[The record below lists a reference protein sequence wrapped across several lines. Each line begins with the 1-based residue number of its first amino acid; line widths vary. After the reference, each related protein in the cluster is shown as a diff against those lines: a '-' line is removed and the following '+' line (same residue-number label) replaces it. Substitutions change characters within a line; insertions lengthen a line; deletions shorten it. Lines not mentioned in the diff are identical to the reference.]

1 MHCIIIKILQDITL
15 LATQCLSTYV
25 MDYLHPCDDRSHL
38 GKDRNKQHGM
48 MSASQSSISPL
59 SQESIIT
66 LQRFHRSPSFT
77 HIQQRL
83 GFKSWEAVFLNTVQK
98 IFEQKNIMKL
108 SKCQKR
114 RCITPRAMQTLTFFF
129 AIYQC
134 CELQLALAVH
144 SYCTCECYSMVCNFS
159 SLNCQVHVID
169 TENLRPFCF
178 PILHRV

>member
-114 RCITPRAMQTLTFFF
+114 RCITPRAMQTLTFF
-129 AIYQC
+129 
-134 CELQLALAVH
+134 LQYINAVNYNWLLLYTH
-144 SYCTCECYSMVCNFS
+144 T
-159 SLNCQVHVID
+159 VHV
-169 TENLRPFCF
+169 NV
-178 PILHRV
+178 ILWFVILVV